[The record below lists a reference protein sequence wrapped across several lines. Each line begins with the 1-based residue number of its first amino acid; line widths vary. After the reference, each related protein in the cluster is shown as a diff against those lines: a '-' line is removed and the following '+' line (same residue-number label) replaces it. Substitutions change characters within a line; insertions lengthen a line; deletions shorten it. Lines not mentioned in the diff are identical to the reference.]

1 MEVAKKLK
9 IQVKPGHLKK
19 VASGAPK
26 TGLCEL
32 IWNALDADASNIDV
46 HFIDGVFGI
55 DRVLISDDGTGIPYE
70 DAEQL
75 FIGLGDSWK
84 ITGKQTPSGRFLHGQ
99 EGQGRFKA
107 FTIGRVADWKVVY
120 KDTDDKF
127 YEYTIEGIND
137 SIDEF
142 ALSPHTKTD
151 QRKTG
156 VTVEISDLHKHS
168 HVFSQDKALEELV
181 PVFALYLKNYEGI
194 TLRVNGEKLDSS
206 QAIKNTT
213 NIDLPPLAIDDNEY
227 ALSIEIVEW
236 NNINEREI
244 WFADSKCIPLE
255 PYTKQVRG
263 IGNFGFS
270 AYLKSDYFR
279 KLNNDGLLALR
290 ELEASINE
298 CCELAIGKVKG
309 HFIARSLE
317 EAKSQIDEWKEE
329 DIYPFKGEPVSPI
342 EDAERKVFDIVA
354 ININK
359 SLPDFKESH
368 KKSKQ
373 FQLRM
378 LKQAIEKSPEDLHK
392 IMTEVLNLSKETRE
406 DLAELLHD
414 TSLSSIINASKVVSD
429 RIKFIAGLEQLVYN
443 HQDNVKERSQLHRI
457 LAKNTWIFGD
467 EFTLS
472 VDDQSL
478 TEVLRKHVEHLDE
491 DISIDE
497 PVKRIDGKR
506 GIVDLMLSKQM
517 PRNHPNEL
525 EHLVVELKAPR
536 VKIGKKEIDQ
546 IESYAYAVAE
556 DERFRSIN
564 TRWDFWIISSD
575 HDKYAKRKLQNDA
588 HEDGVIIRITEDI
601 NITVWIK
608 TWSELISENKHRLK
622 FLRDK
627 LNYNVDKENA
637 VKHLKA
643 TYSEYIEG
651 VILDEDQQIEETQ

>member
-1 MEVAKKLK
+1 MKVARKLK
-9 IQVKPGHLKK
+9 IQVKPDHLKR
-19 VASGAPK
+19 VASGSLK

-32 IWNALDADASNIDV
+32 IWNALDTDASNVDV
-46 HFIDGVFGI
+46 HFINGQLGV
-55 DRVLISDDGTGIPYE
+55 DRVQVSDDGTGIPYQK
-70 DAEQL
+70 AERL
-75 FIGLGDSWK
+75 FTWLGGSWK
-84 ITGKQTPSGRFLHGQ
+84 TSGKQTPSGRFLHGQ

-120 KDTDDKF
+120 KGDDKKF
-127 YEYTIEGIND
+127 YEYTIEGISD
-137 SIDEF
+137 AIDEF
-142 ALSPHTKTD
+142 TLSPPEETD

-156 VTVEISDLHKHS
+156 VTVTISDLNRNFHIPD
-168 HVFSQDKALEELV
+168 QDKALEELI
-181 PVFALYLKNYEGI
+181 PVFALYLKNYKGI
-194 TLRVNGEKLDSS
+194 TLRVSGEKLDSS
-206 QAIKNTT
+206 QAIKDTT
-213 NIDLPPLAIDDNEY
+213 NIDLPPLVIDKIEH
-227 ALSIEIVEW
+227 AVSVEIVEW
-236 NNINEREI
+236 NNVNEREI
-244 WFADSKCIPLE
+244 WFADSKCFPLE
-255 PYTKQVRG
+255 PYEKQVRG

-290 ELEASINE
+290 DLERSISD
-298 CCELAIGKVKG
+298 CSELAIGKIKE
-309 HFIARSLE
+309 HFIARSRE
-317 EAKSQIDEWKEE
+317 EAKFQIDEWKEE
-329 DIYPFKGEPVSPI
+329 NIYPFKGEPVSPI
-342 EDAERKVFDIVA
+342 EDAERKMFDIVA
-354 ININK
+354 IRINK
-359 SLPDFKESH
+359 SLPGFKESH

-373 FQLRM
+373 FQLQM
-378 LKQAIEKSPEDLHK
+378 LKQAIEKSPEDLQQ
-392 IMTEVLNLSKETRE
+392 IMTEVLNLPKATRE
-406 DLAELLHD
+406 NLAELLQD

-443 HQDNVKERSQLHRI
+443 HQDNVKERGQLHRI

-478 TEVLRKHVEHLDE
+478 TEVLRKHAEHLDE

-497 PVKRIDGKR
+497 PVNRIDGKR
-506 GIVDLMLSKQM
+506 GIVDLMLSRQM
-517 PRNHPNEL
+517 PRNHSNEL
-525 EHLVVELKAPR
+525 EHLVVELKAPK

-575 HDKYAKRKLQNDA
+575 HDKYAERKLQNDA
-588 HEDGVIIRITEDI
+588 YEDGVIIRITEDI

-608 TWSELISENKHRLK
+608 TWSELISENKHRLQ

-627 LNYNVDKENA
+627 LNYNVDKESA

-651 VILDEDQQIEETQ
+651 VILEEN